1 MTYLGWSGRVV
12 GQCQIHPV
20 DAKVRAVEQYPV
32 PCTKKE
38 LMCFLGLAGYYQTF
52 CKKLFHSICVSD
64 GFVKGE
70 GKECAVPSLS
80 SCI

>member
-1 MTYLGWSGRVV
+1 MTYLGRVV

-52 CKKLFHSICVSD
+52 CKKTF
-64 GFVKGE
+64 
-70 GKECAVPSLS
+70 PQ
-80 SCI
+80 